1 MKSLVLTVMAC
12 LGAVVSFT
20 VINYAQS
27 DELRYVRPEEVKW
40 SSHPALPPGALISV
54 LYGDMTK
61 AGEYVT
67 RVRVPRGIRVMPH
80 THPEGRF
87 YTVIS
92 GTFYLGIGD
101 KFDEATLQ
109 AYSQGS
115 VIYLPGGLSH
125 FQYSKSAEYVIQI
138 NAIGPT
144 ATVYV
149 NPADDPRHPQ

>member
-1 MKSLVLTVMAC
+1 MTSRVLTVIAC
-12 LGAVVSFT
+12 LGALSSFT
-20 VINYAQS
+20 VVSYTQS
-27 DELRYVRPEEVKW
+27 AELRYVKPEEIKW
-40 SSHPALPPGALISV
+40 NSHPALPPGALMSV

-101 KFDEATLQ
+101 KFDDARLQ

-125 FQYSKSAEYVIQI
+125 FQYSKSGEYVIQI

-144 ATVYV
+144 TTVYV
-149 NPADDPRHPQ
+149 DPADDPRHTH